1 MADATIFPLCSWSR
15 LLTEKNWRGKIMIRE
30 GMFIADRYEV
40 LGKIGAGGMSDV
52 YKAKDQVL
60 GRFVAIKVLKQ
71 EFSED
76 TTFVSK
82 FHAEASS
89 AAGLEHPN
97 IVNVYDVGSE
107 DGMYYIVMECIEGV
121 TLKTYIEKKGQLNYK
136 EAISIAIQV
145 GRGIEAA
152 HMKQIIHR
160 DIKPQ
165 NIMISTDGKVKVTD
179 FGIARAASSN
189 TIHSDVMGSVHYSS
203 PEQAR
208 NGFVDHKSDIYSL
221 GIVMYEMVT
230 GRVPFDGDT
239 AVAVAIQ
246 HLQEDMIPPSKYAPD
261 LPANLEKIILKCTQK
276 SPDRRYQSMADLLV
290 DLKRAL
296 INPEEDFVTLEAAA
310 VAGATKVIRED
321 EVNEIKRQANQIL
334 TPDISRERE
343 TPKQKQ
349 VEMQSQKPAQKQ
361 KSRRTRDWEE
371 DELEEP
377 YYDEEGYEDDGY
389 EYEEGEFYDDDE
401 YEDEE
406 EGGVLRPG
414 MEKVVTILGI
424 VAAVVI
430 GIIIIY
436 LLINLFGKMP
446 GKSNDATTETETQ
459 TETELTTESETAEE
473 PAGPTDGVAMIELR
487 GMTFDQAKTT
497 LNDMGLGIFL
507 VGYQSSDEFGKD
519 QIVSQDVEPGTTVP
533 ANTTV
538 KVYVSSG
545 KGELSVPDVSG
556 QDFETAKATLEGAGF
571 EVNKVEEYSSSVE
584 EGKVISTT
592 PAAGAAAKAG
602 DTITV
607 KVSTGEEPEQNFVM
621 PNYSGQDQTTVV
633 SELQNNYGCK
643 VTVNQEYNTT
653 YAAGKVIATSP
664 TAGSAVQKGSEV
676 LVAVSKGGQT
686 YAYSANVSVP
696 SDAVVSA
703 TYKLTDANGNTL
715 VGDTTVSS
723 FTTNADGT
731 RSFAVTANNLP
742 TPTGQLYITWALS
755 DGSTQN
761 NATYPIAVTFAQT
774 N

>member
-1 MADATIFPLCSWSR
+1 
-15 LLTEKNWRGKIMIRE
+15 MIKE

-246 HLQEDMIPPSKYAPD
+246 HLQEDMIPPSRYAPD
-261 LPANLEKIILKCTQK
+261 LPHNLEKIIMKCTQK
-276 SPDRRYQSMADLLV
+276 SPDRRYQAMADLLV

-296 INPEEDFVTLEAAA
+296 INPEEDFVTLETAAA
-310 VAGATKVIRED
+310 GGATKVIRED
-321 EVNEIKRQANQIL
+321 EINEIKRQANQIL
-334 TPDISRERE
+334 TPDVSRESAR
-343 TPKQKQ
+343 
-349 VEMQSQKPAQKQ
+349 QKPSEKQTAKQSARNTQKQ
-361 KSRRTRDWEE
+361 KSRRSHDWESDEIEEPYEE
-371 DELEEP
+371 DEP
-377 YYDEEGYEDDGY
+377 YDEYEAG
-389 EYEEGEFYDDDE
+389 EYEEGEFYDDGE

-406 EGGVLRPG
+406 EGGVLNPG

-446 GKSNDATTETETQ
+446 GKGADKQTETETQ
-459 TETELTTESETAEE
+459 TETELVTESEAEEE
-473 PAGPTDGVAMIELR
+473 PAEAADGVTMIELR
-487 GMTFDQAKTT
+487 GMSFDQAKST
-497 LNDMGLGIFL
+497 LNEMGLGIFL
-507 VGYQSSDEFGKD
+507 VGYQSSDDYDKD

-556 QDFETAKATLEGAGF
+556 QDFETAKSTLEGAGF
-571 EVNKVEEYSSSVE
+571 EVNKVEEASSSVE

-592 PAAGAAAKAG
+592 PASGAAAKAG

-607 KVSTGEEPEQNFVM
+607 KVSTGEEEEQNFVM
-621 PNYSGQDQTTVV
+621 PNYAGQDQNTAV
-633 SELQNNYGCK
+633 SELQNAYGCK

-664 TAGSAVQKGSEV
+664 TAGTAVQKGSEV
-676 LVAVSKGGQT
+676 LIAVSKGGQA

-696 SDAVVSA
+696 GDSVVAA
-703 TYKLTDANGNTL
+703 TYRLTDANGN
-715 VGDTTVSS
+715 VIIGDTAVSS
-723 FTTNADGT
+723 FATNADGT
-731 RSFAVTANNLP
+731 RSFAVSANNLP
-742 TPTGQLYITWALS
+742 TPTGQLYITWTLA

-761 NATYPIAVTFAQT
+761 NATYPISVTFAQT

>member
-1 MADATIFPLCSWSR
+1 
-15 LLTEKNWRGKIMIRE
+15 MIKE

-208 NGFVDHKSDIYSL
+208 NGFVDHRSDIYSL

-246 HLQEDMIPPSKYAPD
+246 HLQEDMIPPSRYAPD
-261 LPANLEKIILKCTQK
+261 LPHNLEKIILKCTQK

-296 INPEEDFVTLEAAA
+296 INPEEDFVTLEAA
-310 VAGATKVIRED
+310 VAGGATKVIHEA

-334 TPDISRERE
+334 TPDISRE
-343 TPKQKQ
+343 PAKQKAAEKP
-349 VEMQSQKPAQKQ
+349 VQKSTQKNAPKQ
-361 KSRRTRDWEE
+361 KSRRAHDWES
-371 DELEEP
+371 DEIEEP
-377 YYDEEGYEDDGY
+377 LYDDEPYDDEGKYG
-389 EYEEGEFYDDDE
+389 YEEGEFYDDGE

-406 EGGVLRPG
+406 EGGVLNPG
-414 MEKVVTILGI
+414 AEKIVTILGI

-446 GKSNDATTETETQ
+446 GKGNDKETETQTQ
-459 TETELTTESETAEE
+459 TETELVTESEAGEKPAE
-473 PAGPTDGVAMIELR
+473 ATDGVAMIELR
-487 GMTFDQAKTT
+487 GMSFDQAKST
-497 LNDMGLGIFL
+497 LNEMGLGIFL
-507 VGYQSSDEFGKD
+507 VGYQSSDDYDKD
-519 QIVSQDVEPGTTVP
+519 QIVSQDIEPGTTVP

-556 QDFETAKATLEGAGF
+556 QDFETAKASLEDAGF
-571 EVNKVEEYSSSVE
+571 EVSKVEEASSSVE

-592 PAAGAAAKAG
+592 PAPGAAAKAG

-607 KVSTGEEPEQNFVM
+607 KVSTGEEVEQNFVM
-621 PNYSGQDQTTVV
+621 PNYSGQDQTTCV
-633 SELQNNYGCK
+633 SELQSTYGCK

-696 SDAVVSA
+696 GDTVVSA
-703 TYKLTDANGNTL
+703 TYRLTDANGNTII
-715 VGDTTVSS
+715 GDTSVST

-731 RSFAVTANNLP
+731 RSFAVSANNLP
-742 TPTGQLYITWALS
+742 TPTGQLYITWTLS
-755 DGSTQN
+755 DGTTQN
-761 NATYPIAVTFAQT
+761 NATYPISVTFAQT

>member
-1 MADATIFPLCSWSR
+1 
-15 LLTEKNWRGKIMIRE
+15 MIRE

-246 HLQEDMIPPSKYAPD
+246 HLQEDIVPPSKYAPD
-261 LPANLEKIILKCTQK
+261 LPGNLEKIILKCTQK
-276 SPDRRYQSMADLLV
+276 SPDRRYQAMADLLV

-296 INPEEDFVTLEAAA
+296 INPEDDFVTLETAAA
-310 VAGATKVIRED
+310 GGATKVIREA

-334 TPDISRERE
+334 TPDVSRES
-343 TPKQKQ
+343 PKQKQ
-349 VEMQSQKPAQKQ
+349 TEKQTQKTATKQ
-361 KSRRTRDWEE
+361 KSRRTRDWES
-371 DELEEP
+371 DEIEEP
-377 YYDEEGYEDDGY
+377 YYEEE
-389 EYEEGEFYDDDE
+389 EYEEDGNYEEDAFYDDGE
-401 YEDEE
+401 YEEE
-406 EGGVLRPG
+406 EESGVLNPG

-446 GKSNDATTETETQ
+446 GKDNDKNTETETQ
-459 TETELTTESETAEE
+459 TETELVTESETAAET
-473 PAGPTDGVAMIELR
+473 AADDQAVTDGITMIELK
-487 GMTFDQAKTT
+487 GMTFDQAKSA
-497 LNDMGLGIFL
+497 LNEMGLGIFL
-507 VGYQSSDEFGKD
+507 VGEQSSDDYDKG
-519 QIVSQDVEPGTTVP
+519 QIISQDVEAGVSVP

-556 QDFETAKATLEGAGF
+556 QDYETAKTALESAGF
-571 EVNKVEEYSSSVE
+571 SVTKVEESSSSVD

-592 PAAGAAAKAG
+592 PAAGSAAKSG

-607 KVSTGEEPEQNFVM
+607 KVSTGKEEEKNFVM
-621 PNYSGQDQTTVV
+621 PNYSGQDQTTTV
-633 SELQNNYGCK
+633 SELQTNYGCK

-676 LVAVSKGGQT
+676 LVAVSKGSQA
-686 YAYSANVSVP
+686 YAYNANVSVP
-696 SDAVVSA
+696 GDTVIAA
-703 TYKLTDANGNTL
+703 TYRLTDADGN
-715 VGDTTVSS
+715 VIIGDTSVNA
-723 FTTNADGT
+723 FTTNADGS
-731 RSFAVTANNLP
+731 RSFAVSANNIP
-742 TPTGQLYITWALS
+742 TATGQLYITWTLS

-761 NATYPIAVTFAQT
+761 NATYPISVNFAQT

>member
-1 MADATIFPLCSWSR
+1 
-15 LLTEKNWRGKIMIRE
+15 MIKE

-246 HLQEDMIPPSKYAPD
+246 HLQEDMIPPSRYAPD
-261 LPANLEKIILKCTQK
+261 LPRNLEKIIMKCTQK

-296 INPEEDFVTLEAAA
+296 INPEEDFVTLETAAA
-310 VAGATKVIRED
+310 GGATKVIRED
-321 EVNEIKRQANQIL
+321 EINEIKRQANQIL
-334 TPDISRERE
+334 TPDVSRESS
-343 TPKQKQ
+343 KQKPAEKQ
-349 VEMQSQKPAQKQ
+349 TAKQSAKSAQKQ
-361 KSRRTRDWEE
+361 KTKSRRTHNWES
-371 DELEEP
+371 DEIEEP
-377 YYDEEGYEDDGY
+377 YDDEEPYEEYSEG
-389 EYEEGEFYDDDE
+389 EYEEGEFYDDGE

-406 EGGVLRPG
+406 EGGVLNPG

-446 GKSNDATTETETQ
+446 GKGADKKTETETQ
-459 TETELTTESETAEE
+459 TETELVTESETEEKPAE
-473 PAGPTDGVAMIELR
+473 AADGVAMIELR
-487 GMTFDQAKTT
+487 GMSFDQAKST
-497 LNDMGLGIFL
+497 LNEMGLGIFL
-507 VGYQSSDEFGKD
+507 VGYQSSDDYDKD
-519 QIVSQDVEPGTTVP
+519 QIISQDIEPGTNVP
-533 ANTTV
+533 PNTTV

-545 KGELSVPDVSG
+545 QGELSVPDVSG
-556 QDFETAKATLEGAGF
+556 QDYDTAKSTLEGAGF
-571 EVNKVEEYSSSVE
+571 EVNKVEEASSSVE

-592 PAAGAAAKAG
+592 PASGAAAKAG

-607 KVSTGEEPEQNFVM
+607 KVSTGEEEEQNFVM
-621 PNYSGQDQTTVV
+621 PNYAGQDQNTAV
-633 SELQNNYGCK
+633 SELQNTYGCK

-676 LVAVSKGGQT
+676 LIAVSKGGQT

-696 SDAVVSA
+696 GDMVVAA
-703 TYKLTDANGNTL
+703 TYRLTDADGNTII
-715 VGDTTVSS
+715 GDTAVSS

-731 RSFAVTANNLP
+731 RSFAVSANNLP
-742 TPTGQLYITWALS
+742 TPTGQLYITWTLS

-761 NATYPIAVTFAQT
+761 NATYPISVTFAQT

>member
-1 MADATIFPLCSWSR
+1 
-15 LLTEKNWRGKIMIRE
+15 MIRE

-261 LPANLEKIILKCTQK
+261 LPSNLEKIILKCTQK

-296 INPEEDFVTLEAAA
+296 INPEDDFVTLEAAA
-310 VAGATKVIRED
+310 VGGATKVIREE

-334 TPDISRERE
+334 TPDVSRE
-343 TPKQKQ
+343 PAKQKQ
-349 VEMQSQKPAQKQ
+349 SEKQTQKNTPKQ
-361 KSRRTRDWEE
+361 KSRRSRDWES
-371 DELEEP
+371 DEIEEP
-377 YYDEEGYEDDGY
+377 YYEDEQYDDGEY
-389 EYEEGEFYDDDE
+389 ENEEGEFYDDD

-406 EGGVLRPG
+406 EEGVLRPG

-424 VAAVVI
+424 IAAVVI

-436 LLINLFGKMP
+436 LLVNLFGKMP
-446 GKSNDATTETETQ
+446 GKDNDKNTETETQ
-459 TETELTTESETAEE
+459 TQTELVTETAEE
-473 PAGPTDGVAMIELR
+473 EKPAEAGEGITMIELK

-497 LNDMGLGIFL
+497 LNEMGLGIFL
-507 VGYQSSDEFGKD
+507 VGYQSSDDYDKD
-519 QIVSQDVEPGTTVP
+519 QIISQDVEAGTTVP

-556 QDFETAKATLEGAGF
+556 QDYETAKTALESAGF
-571 EVNKVEEYSSSVE
+571 SVNKVEESSSSVE

-592 PAAGAAAKAG
+592 PTAGSPAKAN

-607 KVSTGEEPEQNFVM
+607 KVSTGEEAAQNFVM
-621 PNYSGQDQTTVV
+621 PNYSGQDQTTTV
-633 SELQNNYGCK
+633 SELQGTYGCK
-643 VTVNQEYNTT
+643 VTVNQEYNET
-653 YAAGKVIATSP
+653 YPAGKVIATSP
-664 TAGSAVQKGSEV
+664 TAGSAVQNGSEV
-676 LVAVSKGGQT
+676 LVAVSKGSQS

-696 SDAVVSA
+696 GDTVTAA
-703 TYKLTDANGNTL
+703 TYRLTDANGNTII
-715 VGDTTVSS
+715 GDTTVNA
-723 FTTNADGT
+723 FTTNADGS
-731 RSFAVTANNLP
+731 RSFAVSANNIP
-742 TPTGQLYITWALS
+742 TATGQLYITWTLS

-761 NATYPIAVTFAQT
+761 NATYPIAVNFAQT

>member
-1 MADATIFPLCSWSR
+1 
-15 LLTEKNWRGKIMIRE
+15 MIKE

-246 HLQEDMIPPSKYAPD
+246 HLQEDMIPPSRYAPD
-261 LPANLEKIILKCTQK
+261 LPHNLEKIIMKCTQK

-296 INPEEDFVTLEAAA
+296 INPEEDFVTLESAAA
-310 VAGATKVIRED
+310 GGATKVIRED
-321 EVNEIKRQANQIL
+321 EINEIKRQANQIL
-334 TPDISRERE
+334 TPDVSRDSG
-343 TPKQKQ
+343 KQKP
-349 VEMQSQKPAQKQ
+349 VEKQTAKSAPKQ
-361 KSRRTRDWEE
+361 KSRRTHEWES
-371 DELEEP
+371 DEIEEP
-377 YYDEEGYEDDGY
+377 AFEDGSYDEDGY
-389 EYEEGEFYDDDE
+389 GYDEGEFYDDGE

-406 EGGVLRPG
+406 EGGVLNPG

-430 GIIIIY
+430 AIIIIY
-436 LLINLFGKMP
+436 LLVNLFGKMP
-446 GKSNDATTETETQ
+446 GKGADKSTETETQ
-459 TETELTTESETAEE
+459 TETELVSESEAASEEKDAE
-473 PAGPTDGVAMIELR
+473 AADGVAMIELK
-487 GMTFDQAKTT
+487 GMSFDQAKST
-497 LNDMGLGIFL
+497 LNEMGLGIFL
-507 VGYQSSDEFGKD
+507 VGYQSSDDYDKD
-519 QIVSQDVEPGTTVP
+519 QIVSQDIEAGTTVP

-556 QDFETAKATLEGAGF
+556 QDYETAKSTLEGAGF
-571 EVNKVEEYSSSVE
+571 EVSKVEEASSSVE
-584 EGKVISTT
+584 AGKVISTT
-592 PAAGAAAKAG
+592 PSSGAAAKSG

-607 KVSTGEEPEQNFVM
+607 KVSTGEEVAKSFVM
-621 PNYSGQDQTTVV
+621 PNYAGQDQATAVN
-633 SELQNNYGCK
+633 ELQNTYGCK

-664 TAGSAVQKGSEV
+664 TAGSAVENGSEV

-696 SDAVVSA
+696 GDTVVSA
-703 TYKLTDANGNTL
+703 TYRLTDANGNT
-715 VGDTTVSS
+715 VIGDTAVSS

-731 RSFAVTANNLP
+731 RSFAVSANNLP
-742 TPTGQLYITWALS
+742 TPTGQLYITWTLS

>member
-1 MADATIFPLCSWSR
+1 
-15 LLTEKNWRGKIMIRE
+15 MIKE

-246 HLQEDMIPPSKYAPD
+246 HLQEDMIPPSRYAPD
-261 LPANLEKIILKCTQK
+261 LPRNLEKIIMKCTQK

-296 INPEEDFVTLEAAA
+296 INPEEDFVTLETAAA
-310 VAGATKVIRED
+310 GGATKVIRED
-321 EVNEIKRQANQIL
+321 EINEIKRQANQIL
-334 TPDISRERE
+334 TPDVSRESS
-343 TPKQKQ
+343 KQKPAEKQ
-349 VEMQSQKPAQKQ
+349 TAKQSAKSAQKQ
-361 KSRRTRDWEE
+361 KTKSRRAHNWES
-371 DELEEP
+371 DEIEEP
-377 YYDEEGYEDDGY
+377 YDDEEPYEEYSEG
-389 EYEEGEFYDDDE
+389 EYEEGEFYDDGE

-406 EGGVLRPG
+406 EGGVLNPG

-446 GKSNDATTETETQ
+446 GKGADKKTETETQ
-459 TETELTTESETAEE
+459 TETELVTESETEEKPAE
-473 PAGPTDGVAMIELR
+473 AADGVAMIELR
-487 GMTFDQAKTT
+487 GMSFDQAKST
-497 LNDMGLGIFL
+497 LNEMGLGIFL
-507 VGYQSSDEFGKD
+507 VGYQSSDDYDKD
-519 QIVSQDVEPGTTVP
+519 QIISQDIEPGTNVP
-533 ANTTV
+533 PNTTV

-545 KGELSVPDVSG
+545 QGELSVPDVSG
-556 QDFETAKATLEGAGF
+556 QDYDTAKSTLEGAGF
-571 EVNKVEEYSSSVE
+571 EVNKVEEASSSVE

-592 PAAGAAAKAG
+592 PASGAAAKAG

-607 KVSTGEEPEQNFVM
+607 KVSTGEEEEQNFVM
-621 PNYSGQDQTTVV
+621 PNYAGQDQNTAV
-633 SELQNNYGCK
+633 SELQNTYGCK

-676 LVAVSKGGQT
+676 LIAVSKGGQT

-696 SDAVVSA
+696 GDMVVAA
-703 TYKLTDANGNTL
+703 TYRLTDADGNTII
-715 VGDTTVSS
+715 GDTAVSS

-731 RSFAVTANNLP
+731 RSFAVSANNLP
-742 TPTGQLYITWALS
+742 TPTGQLYITWTLS

-761 NATYPIAVTFAQT
+761 NATYPISVTFAQT

>member
-1 MADATIFPLCSWSR
+1 
-15 LLTEKNWRGKIMIRE
+15 MIKE
-30 GMFIADRYEV
+30 GMFIADRYEI

-107 DGMYYIVMECIEGV
+107 EGMYYIVMEYIEGV

-152 HMKQIIHR
+152 HAKQIIHR

-179 FGIARAASSN
+179 FGIAKAASGN
-189 TIHSDVMGSVHYSS
+189 TIHSNVMGSVHYSS

-208 NGFVDHKSDIYSL
+208 NGYVDHKSDIYSL

-246 HLQEDMIPPSKYAPD
+246 HLQEDMTTPRTYAPE
-261 LPANLEKIILKCTQK
+261 LPKNLEMIILKCTQK
-276 SPDRRYQSMADLLV
+276 SPDRRYQTMADLLV

-296 INPEEDFVTLEAAA
+296 INPEEDFVSLQPGELT
-310 VAGATKVIRED
+310 GATRVIKEE
-321 EVNEIKRQANQIL
+321 EVKEIKRQANQIL
-334 TPDISRERE
+334 VPNIERE
-343 TPKQKQ
+343 EP
-349 VEMQSQKPAQKQ
+349 VEP
-361 KSRRTRDWEE
+361 EE
-371 DELEEP
+371 DEEEEE
-377 YYDEEGYEDDGY
+377 YDQD
-389 EYEEGEFYDDDE
+389 EFYDDDE
-401 YEDEE
+401 YDDEDED
-406 EGGVLRPG
+406 GILNPG
-414 MEKVVTILGI
+414 LEKVVTVLGI

-430 GIIIIY
+430 AIIIIY
-436 LLINLFGKMP
+436 LLINLFGNFP
-446 GKSNDATTETETQ
+446 GRSKSTETETETETETQ
-459 TETELTTESETAEE
+459 IETETEKQEE
-473 PAGPTDGVAMIELR
+473 VTDGVVMIDVR
-487 GMTFDQAKTT
+487 GMTFDTAKST
-497 LNDMGLGIFL
+497 LNDLGIGIFL
-507 VGYQSSDEFGKD
+507 VGYQSSDTYDKD
-519 QIVSQDVEPGTTVP
+519 QIISQDVEAGTTIP

-545 KGELSVPDVSG
+545 KGEISVPDVTG
-556 QDFETAKATLEGAGF
+556 QDYETAKSTLEGAGF
-571 EVNKVEEYSSSVE
+571 DVSKVEEYSSSVA

-592 PAAGAAAKAG
+592 PSASASAKAG

-607 KVSTGEEPEQNFVM
+607 KVSKGEEPAQNFTM
-621 PNYSGQDQTTVV
+621 PNYQGQDQTVV
-633 SELQNNYGCK
+633 VNELQNTYGCK
-643 VTVNQEYNTT
+643 VTVNQEYNAT

-664 TAGSAVQKGSEV
+664 TAGATVQKGSEV
-676 LVAVSKGGQT
+676 LIAVSKGPQA

-696 SDAVVSA
+696 SDTVAGVTYRLTGDDGSTIIADTTLNSFTTAADGSRSFTVSA
-703 TYKLTDANGNTL
+703 TNIPSA
-715 VGDTTVSS
+715 
-723 FTTNADGT
+723 
-731 RSFAVTANNLP
+731 
-742 TPTGQLYITWALS
+742 TGQLYITWIMT
-755 DGSTQN
+755 DGTTQN
-761 NATYPIAVTFAQT
+761 NSTYPIAVTFSQT